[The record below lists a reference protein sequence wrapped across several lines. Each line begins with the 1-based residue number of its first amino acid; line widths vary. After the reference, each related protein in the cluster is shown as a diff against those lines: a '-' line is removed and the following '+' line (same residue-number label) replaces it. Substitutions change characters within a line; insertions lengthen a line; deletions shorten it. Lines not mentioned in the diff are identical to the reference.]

1 MVLCPDKDDPL
12 VGSTYMVATCYVYN
26 IIMPDIVILCELK
39 VESAVGAVE
48 GELVPLDNLISL
60 TNENAVKKV

>member
-1 MVLCPDKDDPL
+1 M
-12 VGSTYMVATCYVYN
+12 YVYN

-39 VESAVGAVE
+39 VESAVDAVE

-60 TNENAVKKV
+60 TDENAVKKV